1 MTTPLPFP
9 PSPPPV
15 PRLPGQV
22 PGYQPISEGPR
33 DCIGQALAMLELRVA
48 LAMLLGSFSFRLTPD
63 MGGYDTVL
71 AGSKSELTL
80 KPANGM
86 HMFATPRS

>member
-1 MTTPLPFP
+1 
-9 PSPPPV
+9 
-15 PRLPGQV
+15 
-22 PGYQPISEGPR
+22 
-33 DCIGQALAMLELRVA
+33 MLELRVA

-71 AGSKSELTL
+71 AGSKMAVSL

-86 HMFATPRS
+86 HMFATPRSS